1 MRYAISEVNES
12 IIIRENPNEAL
23 GIMME
28 TSLDSQKVFK
38 ETEELIKSSTQE
50 LNILVNWKLF
60 SI

>member
-50 LNILVNWKLF
+50 LNKIVFFGKR
-60 SI
+60 